1 MSRWRITHI
10 GPQGQRRRVL
20 VTAQTTA
27 SAVAQVE
34 LALGE
39 ALVVA
44 CIRLVTPHKN
54 NANTTKGPWLTC

>member
-10 GPQGQRRRVL
+10 GPQGQRRRAI
-20 VTAQTTA
+20 VTAQTTD

-39 ALVVA
+39 AMVVA
-44 CIRLVTPHKN
+44 CIRLATPHKKN
-54 NANTTKGPWLTC
+54 NNTTKGTWLTC

>member
-10 GPQGQRRRVL
+10 GPQGQRRRAI

-44 CIRLVTPHKN
+44 CIRLTPHKN
-54 NANTTKGPWLTC
+54 KKTNKGTWLTC

>member
-20 VTAQTTA
+20 VTAQTNA

-34 LALGE
+34 LALGD

-44 CIRLVTPHKN
+44 CIRLNAPHKN
-54 NANTTKGPWLTC
+54 NNTTKAACLTC

>member
-34 LALGE
+34 LALGD

-44 CIRLVTPHKN
+44 CIRLATTQKN
-54 NANTTKGPWLTC
+54 NNTTKAACLTC